1 MPDTTIDTLTI
12 KVQGDGQSA
21 VETLDKVAKALE
33 KIKSVSVGNT
43 GDVTKRLNSLR
54 DSINSINSKSLSK
67 LNSLFNAINNLKQAA
82 IPESLIERISE
93 VGKAVKSLKGID
105 FTQFNRMADGLRTLS
120 KVQNVKLPNVKDKNV
135 QAILNALGEV
145 QGGFS
150 GTVETPVTETTVKE
164 TKSFSDVLS
173 GVKDKLKSIATR
185 AVEVGKNVKSAFSN
199 TIIGRFAS
207 KLSETLRAFKRIAIY
222 RLMRTIIKSITEG
235 FKTGIDNMYQYSK
248 TFNGEYARNMD
259 TLASANLTFKNS
271 LGAIIAPLINLVTP
285 WLDKLVTKLYEINN
299 TIAMVIAGLT
309 GKSTYSKAV
318 RVATEY
324 AAAADNASKSTSKVK
339 EKVDELKRSLAGI
352 DEITII
358 GDLPSSPAANTGV
371 ADTAKNSNVPDYS
384 TMFVEAPVDMEKI
397 AKVRDILNKVLDIV
411 KLIGLALLAWNI
423 AKFLG
428 ELGLLKGLLSKLE
441 FAAGLTLS
449 IIGITL
455 IWDGLKSVFNEGL
468 NWDNFWKIALGGTF
482 LTGGATL
489 IGHSLGK
496 KFGAKIGFSIGLVLT
511 GISLDITAITDI
523 VNNGLDWDNLMT
535 LLLGDGAILGGATY
549 LGKQLGSPKIGFKI
563 GLVITG
569 ISLEIAS
576 FKDTFDSAEKLKEK
590 YGNTALFDK
599 DGKWELAWNTFK
611 DSQLSA
617 LSGAAIGTAILP
629 GWGTLIGA
637 IAGYFVGLIQT
648 LIANWEQFT
657 KSFELGLEVIKN
669 YWERDWNTV
678 KAIWDGF
685 TGFISGVWT
694 NAVNGI
700 KLAWGG
706 VTSWFDT
713 NVIQPITGF
722 FTGLWDGISKGV
734 EDVSIIIEAV
744 WITVTTW
751 IDENVIQPIS
761 SFFTGLWEGINSVWN
776 NVATWFNTNVIQ
788 PIVNFFSPAIEA
800 VKNFFIG
807 LWNNIKGIWNNVAT
821 WFSTNVITPV
831 VNFFSNA
838 VDNIKNFFTNLWGN
852 IKNIWSNVSN
862 WFNTTVIQPVVNFF
876 STAIDKIKGFFSG
889 LWDGIKKAGIN
900 TINSLAGTVENIIN
914 GVIDSINF
922 FIEKFNS
929 VGKWA
934 SGVTGRDFNFVN
946 EIQHISVPRMYAEG
960 GFPEDGLFFANH
972 NELVGQFSNGKTAVA
987 NNGQI
992 VEGISQGVESAN
1004 EEQNSLLREQNRLL
1018 RMLLEKRSTID
1029 VTTITNAM
1037 SRKNQRDGK
1046 VTVPVAT

>member
-1 MPDTTIDTLTI
+1 MPNTVIDTLTI

-43 GDVTKRLNSLR
+43 GNVTKRLNSLR

-82 IPESLIERISE
+82 IPKSLVERIAE
-93 VGKAVKSLKGID
+93 VGQAVKSLQGID
-105 FTQFNRMADGLRTLS
+105 FTQLNRMADGLRALS
-120 KVQNVKLPNVKDKNV
+120 KVQNVKLPNVKGKNA

-145 QGGFS
+145 QDGFS

-185 AVEVGKNVKSAFSN
+185 AVDVGKNVKSAFSN

-222 RLMRTIIKSITEG
+222 RFIRTVIKSITEG

-271 LGAIIAPLINLVTP
+271 LGAIVAPLINLVTP

-358 GDLPSSPAANTGV
+358 GDLPSSPTADTGI

-397 AKVRDILNKVLDIV
+397 TKVRDILNKVLDLV
-411 KLIGLALLAWNI
+411 KLIGLGLLAWNI

-428 ELGLLKGLLSKLE
+428 ELGLLKGALSKLE
-441 FAAGLTLS
+441 FATGLTLS
-449 IIGITL
+449 IIGVKL
-455 IWDGLKSVFNEGL
+455 IWDSIKSVLNEGL
-468 NWDNFWKIALGGTF
+468 NWDNFWK
-482 LTGGATL
+482 
-489 IGHSLGK
+489 
-496 KFGAKIGFSIGLVLT
+496 
-511 GISLDITAITDI
+511 
-523 VNNGLDWDNLMT
+523 
-535 LLLGDGAILGGATY
+535 LLLGDSFLTAGFTFLGHSFGKGTGAKLGFKLGLAITGITLSFAGISDALKRDRKAATAAENFKNGLKDLFTSTLGGA
-549 LGKQLGSPKIGFKI
+549 
-563 GLVITG
+563 
-569 ISLEIAS
+569 
-576 FKDTFDSAEKLKEK
+576 
-590 YGNTALFDK
+590 AL
-599 DGKWELAWNTFK
+599 
-611 DSQLSA
+611 
-617 LSGAAIGTAILP
+617 GTAILP

-637 IAGYFVGLIQT
+637 AVGLVADGVVEIVKNWDDLKTTFDLFVNDSLSKAVRSEMPKFFQDLGFDKETAKNLTDSLANLYSAGESVIDFFKNIGSEIGNFFSGLGSNIAGF
-648 LIANWEQFT
+648 FT
-657 KSFELGLEVIKN
+657 SA
-669 YWERDWNTV
+669 W
-678 KAIWDGF
+678 
-685 TGFISGVWT
+685 
-694 NAVNGI
+694 NAVKGV
-700 KLAWGG
+700 WGG

-722 FTGLWDGISKGV
+722 FTGLWEGISKGA
-734 EDVSIIIEAV
+734 EDVAIIIEAV

-761 SFFTGLWEGINSVWN
+761 SFFSGLWQN
-776 NVATWFNTNVIQ
+776 IQ
-788 PIVNFFSPAIEA
+788 S
-800 VKNFFIG
+800 
-807 LWNNIKGIWNNVAT
+807 IWSNVAT

-876 STAIDKIKGFFSG
+876 STAINKIKGFFSG
-889 LWDGIKKAGIN
+889 LWDGIKNAGIN

>member
-1 MPDTTIDTLTI
+1 MPDTVIDTLTI

-43 GDVTKRLNSLR
+43 GNVTKRLNSLR

-82 IPESLIERISE
+82 IPKSLVERIAE
-93 VGKAVKSLKGID
+93 VGQAVKSLQGID
-105 FTQFNRMADGLRTLS
+105 FTQLNRMADGLRALS
-120 KVQNVKLPNVKDKNV
+120 KVQNVKLPNVKGKNA
-135 QAILNALGEV
+135 QAILNALSEV

-222 RLMRTIIKSITEG
+222 RFIRTVIKSITEG

-271 LGAIIAPLINLVTP
+271 LGAIVAPLINLVTP

-397 AKVRDILNKVLDIV
+397 AKVRDILNKVLDLV

-455 IWDGLKSVFNEGL
+455 IWNAIKSVFNKGL
-468 NWDNFWKIALGGTF
+468 NWDNFWKIVLGGTI

-489 IGHSLGK
+489 IGHSFAKG
-496 KFGAKIGFSIGLVLT
+496 FGAKIGFSIGLVLT
-511 GISLDITAITDI
+511 GISLETLYEDHIDDMMRYYAI
-523 VNNGLDWDNLMT
+523 
-535 LLLGDGAILGGATY
+535 
-549 LGKQLGSPKIGFKI
+549 P
-563 GLVITG
+563 
-569 ISLEIAS
+569 
-576 FKDTFDSAEKLKEK
+576 
-590 YGNTALFDK
+590 
-599 DGKWELAWNTFK
+599 
-611 DSQLSA
+611 
-617 LSGAAIGTAILP
+617 
-629 GWGTLIGA
+629 
-637 IAGYFVGLIQT
+637 
-648 LIANWEQFT
+648 
-657 KSFELGLEVIKN
+657 
-669 YWERDWNTV
+669 
-678 KAIWDGF
+678 
-685 TGFISGVWT
+685 
-694 NAVNGI
+694 
-700 KLAWGG
+700 
-706 VTSWFDT
+706 TS
-713 NVIQPITGF
+713 
-722 FTGLWDGISKGV
+722 
-734 EDVSIIIEAV
+734 E
-744 WITVTTW
+744 
-751 IDENVIQPIS
+751 
-761 SFFTGLWEGINSVWN
+761 
-776 NVATWFNTNVIQ
+776 
-788 PIVNFFSPAIEA
+788 
-800 VKNFFIG
+800 
-807 LWNNIKGIWNNVAT
+807 
-821 WFSTNVITPV
+821 
-831 VNFFSNA
+831 
-838 VDNIKNFFTNLWGN
+838 
-852 IKNIWSNVSN
+852 
-862 WFNTTVIQPVVNFF
+862 
-876 STAIDKIKGFFSG
+876 
-889 LWDGIKKAGIN
+889 
-900 TINSLAGTVENIIN
+900 
-914 GVIDSINF
+914 DSI
-922 FIEKFNS
+922 
-929 VGKWA
+929 
-934 SGVTGRDFNFVN
+934 
-946 EIQHISVPRMYAEG
+946 P
-960 GFPEDGLFFANH
+960 
-972 NELVGQFSNGKTAVA
+972 
-987 NNGQI
+987 
-992 VEGISQGVESAN
+992 
-1004 EEQNSLLREQNRLL
+1004 NRKL
-1018 RMLLEKRSTID
+1018 
-1029 VTTITNAM
+1029 
-1037 SRKNQRDGK
+1037 QW
-1046 VTVPVAT
+1046 

>member
-1 MPDTTIDTLTI
+1 MPDTVIDTLTI

-43 GDVTKRLNSLR
+43 GNVTKRLNSLR

-67 LNSLFNAINNLKQAA
+67 LNSLFNAINSLKQAA
-82 IPESLIERISE
+82 IPKSLVERIAE
-93 VGKAVKSLKGID
+93 VGQAVKSLQGID
-105 FTQFNRMADGLRTLS
+105 FTQLNRMADGLRALS
-120 KVQNVKLPNVKDKNV
+120 KVQNVKLPNVKGKNA

-145 QGGFS
+145 QGGFG

-222 RLMRTIIKSITEG
+222 RFIRTVIKSITEG

-397 AKVRDILNKVLDIV
+397 AKVRDILNKVLDLV
-411 KLIGLALLAWNI
+411 KLIGLGLLAWNI

-428 ELGLLKGLLSKLE
+428 ELGLLKGALSKLE
-441 FAAGLTLS
+441 FATGLTLS
-449 IIGITL
+449 IIGVKL
-455 IWDGLKSVFNEGL
+455 IWDSIKSIFNEGL
-468 NWDNFWKIALGGTF
+468 NWDNFWK
-482 LTGGATL
+482 
-489 IGHSLGK
+489 
-496 KFGAKIGFSIGLVLT
+496 
-511 GISLDITAITDI
+511 
-523 VNNGLDWDNLMT
+523 
-535 LLLGDGAILGGATY
+535 LLLGDSFLTAGFTLLGHSFSKGTGAKLGFKLGLAITGITLSFAGISDALKRDRNAATAAENFKNGLKDLFTSTLGGA
-549 LGKQLGSPKIGFKI
+549 
-563 GLVITG
+563 
-569 ISLEIAS
+569 
-576 FKDTFDSAEKLKEK
+576 
-590 YGNTALFDK
+590 AL
-599 DGKWELAWNTFK
+599 
-611 DSQLSA
+611 
-617 LSGAAIGTAILP
+617 GTAILP

-637 IAGYFVGLIQT
+637 AVGLVADGVVEIVK
-648 LIANWEQFT
+648 NWDDLKTTFDL
-657 KSFELGLEVIKN
+657 F
-669 YWERDWNTV
+669 
-678 KAIWDGF
+678 
-685 TGFISGVWT
+685 
-694 NAVNGI
+694 VNGSLSKFARLAMPKFFKDLGFDEETSKNLTDFTANLYTAGENVIGFFKNIGSEIGNFFSGIPDFFSGIGKSIGSFFSGLGSNIADFFTSSWNAI
-700 KLAWGG
+700 KDVWGS

-722 FTGLWDGISKGV
+722 FTGLWEGISKGV
-734 EDVSIIIEAV
+734 EDIAIIIEAV

-761 SFFTGLWEGINSVWN
+761 SFFSGLWQNIQSIWI
-776 NVATWFNTNVIQ
+776 NVANWFNTNVIQ

-1004 EEQNSLLREQNRLL
+1004 EEQNSLLREQSRLL

>member
-43 GDVTKRLNSLR
+43 GNVTKRLNSLR

-82 IPESLIERISE
+82 IPKSLVERIAE
-93 VGKAVKSLKGID
+93 VGQAVKSLQGID
-105 FTQFNRMADGLRTLS
+105 FTQLNRMADGLRALS
-120 KVQNVKLPNVKDKNV
+120 KVQNVKLPNVKGKNA

-222 RLMRTIIKSITEG
+222 RFIRTVIKSITEG

-271 LGAIIAPLINLVTP
+271 LGAIVAPLINLVTP

-358 GDLPSSPAANTGV
+358 GDLPSSPTANTGI
-371 ADTAKNSNVPDYS
+371 ADTAKSSNVPDYS
-384 TMFVEAPVDMEKI
+384 TMFVETPVDMEKI
-397 AKVRDILNKVLDIV
+397 AKVRDILNKVLDLV
-411 KLIGLALLAWNI
+411 KLIGLGLLAWNI

-428 ELGLLKGLLSKLE
+428 ELGLLKGALSKLE
-441 FAAGLTLS
+441 FATGLTLS
-449 IIGITL
+449 IIGVKL
-455 IWDGLKSVFNEGL
+455 IWDSIKSVLNEGL
-468 NWDNFWKIALGGTF
+468 NWDNFWK
-482 LTGGATL
+482 
-489 IGHSLGK
+489 
-496 KFGAKIGFSIGLVLT
+496 
-511 GISLDITAITDI
+511 
-523 VNNGLDWDNLMT
+523 
-535 LLLGDGAILGGATY
+535 LLLGDSFLTAGFTLLGHSIGKGTGAKLGFRLGLAITGITLSFAGISDAIKRDRNAATAAENFKNGLKDLFTSTLGGA
-549 LGKQLGSPKIGFKI
+549 
-563 GLVITG
+563 
-569 ISLEIAS
+569 
-576 FKDTFDSAEKLKEK
+576 
-590 YGNTALFDK
+590 AL
-599 DGKWELAWNTFK
+599 
-611 DSQLSA
+611 
-617 LSGAAIGTAILP
+617 GTAILP

-637 IAGYFVGLIQT
+637 AVGLVADGVVEIVKNWDDLKTTFDLFVNGGLSKIARLAMPKFLQDLGFDKETAKNLTDFVSNLYSAGESVIDFFKNIGSEIGNFFSGIPDFFSGIGKSIGNFFSGLGSNIAGF
-648 LIANWEQFT
+648 FT
-657 KSFELGLEVIKN
+657 SA
-669 YWERDWNTV
+669 W
-678 KAIWDGF
+678 
-685 TGFISGVWT
+685 
-694 NAVNGI
+694 NAVKGV
-700 KLAWGG
+700 WGG

-722 FTGLWDGISKGV
+722 FTGLWDGVTKGV
-734 EDVSIIIEAV
+734 EDVAIIIEAV

-761 SFFTGLWEGINSVWN
+761 SFFTGLWEGIKSVWN

-914 GVIDSINF
+914 GVIDGINF

-946 EIQHISVPRMYAEG
+946 EIQHITVPRMYAEG

>member
-1 MPDTTIDTLTI
+1 MPDTVIDTLTI

-33 KIKSVSVGNT
+33 KIKSVSIGNT
-43 GDVTKRLNSLR
+43 GNVTKRLNSLR

-82 IPESLIERISE
+82 IPKSLVERIAE
-93 VGKAVKSLKGID
+93 VGQAVKSLQGID
-105 FTQFNRMADGLRTLS
+105 FTQLNRMADGLRALS
-120 KVQNVKLPNVKDKNV
+120 KVQNVKLPNVKGKNA
-135 QAILNALGEV
+135 QAILNALGQV
-145 QGGFS
+145 QDGFS

-185 AVEVGKNVKSAFSN
+185 AVDVGKNVKSAFSN

-222 RLMRTIIKSITEG
+222 RFIRTVIKSITEG

-271 LGAIIAPLINLVTP
+271 LGAIVAPLINLVTP

-358 GDLPSSPAANTGV
+358 GDLPSSPTADTGI

-397 AKVRDILNKVLDIV
+397 AKVRDILNKVLDLV
-411 KLIGLALLAWNI
+411 KLIGLGLLAWNI

-455 IWDGLKSVFNEGL
+455 IWDSIKSVLNEGL
-468 NWDNFWKIALGGTF
+468 NWDNFWK
-482 LTGGATL
+482 
-489 IGHSLGK
+489 
-496 KFGAKIGFSIGLVLT
+496 
-511 GISLDITAITDI
+511 
-523 VNNGLDWDNLMT
+523 
-535 LLLGDGAILGGATY
+535 LLLGDSFLTAGFTLLGHSFGKGAGAKLGFKLGLAITGITLSFAGISDAIKRDRNAATAAENFKNGLKDLGAAALGGA
-549 LGKQLGSPKIGFKI
+549 
-563 GLVITG
+563 
-569 ISLEIAS
+569 
-576 FKDTFDSAEKLKEK
+576 
-590 YGNTALFDK
+590 AL
-599 DGKWELAWNTFK
+599 
-611 DSQLSA
+611 
-617 LSGAAIGTAILP
+617 GTAILP

-637 IAGYFVGLIQT
+637 AVGAIADGVVEIVKNWDDLKTTFDLFVNGSLSKIARLSMPKFLQDLGFDKETAKNLTDFVSNLYSAGESVINFFKNIGSGIGNFFSGIPDFFSGIGKSIGNFFSGLGSNIAGF
-648 LIANWEQFT
+648 FT
-657 KSFELGLEVIKN
+657 SA
-669 YWERDWNTV
+669 W
-678 KAIWDGF
+678 
-685 TGFISGVWT
+685 
-694 NAVNGI
+694 NAVKGV
-700 KLAWGG
+700 WGG

-761 SFFTGLWEGINSVWN
+761 SFFSGLWQSIQSIWS
-776 NVATWFNTNVIQ
+776 NVANWFNTNVIQ

-838 VDNIKNFFTNLWGN
+838 VDNIKNYFTNLWGN

-889 LWDGIKKAGIN
+889 LWDGIKNAGIN

>member
-1 MPDTTIDTLTI
+1 MPDTVIDTLTI

-33 KIKSVSVGNT
+33 KIKSVSIGNT
-43 GDVTKRLNSLR
+43 GNVTKRLNSLR

-82 IPESLIERISE
+82 IPKSLVERIAE
-93 VGKAVKSLKGID
+93 VGQAVKSLQGID
-105 FTQFNRMADGLRTLS
+105 FTQLNRMADGLRALS
-120 KVQNVKLPNVKDKNV
+120 KVQNVKLPNVKGKNA

-222 RLMRTIIKSITEG
+222 RFIRTVIKSITEG

-271 LGAIIAPLINLVTP
+271 LGAIVAPLINLVTP

-397 AKVRDILNKVLDIV
+397 AKVRDILNKVLDLV
-411 KLIGLALLAWNI
+411 KLIGLGLLAWNI

-428 ELGLLKGLLSKLE
+428 ELGLLKGALSKLE
-441 FAAGLTLS
+441 FATGLTLS
-449 IIGITL
+449 IVGVKL
-455 IWDGLKSVFNEGL
+455 IWDGIKSILNEGL
-468 NWDNFWKIALGGTF
+468 NWDNFWK
-482 LTGGATL
+482 
-489 IGHSLGK
+489 
-496 KFGAKIGFSIGLVLT
+496 
-511 GISLDITAITDI
+511 
-523 VNNGLDWDNLMT
+523 
-535 LLLGDGAILGGATY
+535 LLLGDSFLTAGFTLLGHSIGKGTGAKLGFKLGLAITGITLSFAGISDALKRDRKAATAAENFKNGLKDLFTSTLGGA
-549 LGKQLGSPKIGFKI
+549 
-563 GLVITG
+563 
-569 ISLEIAS
+569 
-576 FKDTFDSAEKLKEK
+576 
-590 YGNTALFDK
+590 AL
-599 DGKWELAWNTFK
+599 
-611 DSQLSA
+611 
-617 LSGAAIGTAILP
+617 GTAILP

-637 IAGYFVGLIQT
+637 AVGLVADGVVEIVKNWDNLKTTFDLFVNDSLSKFARLAMPKFFKDLGFDEETSKNLTDFVSNLYSAGESVIGFFKNIGSEIGNFFSGLGSNIAGF
-648 LIANWEQFT
+648 FT
-657 KSFELGLEVIKN
+657 SA
-669 YWERDWNTV
+669 W
-678 KAIWDGF
+678 
-685 TGFISGVWT
+685 
-694 NAVNGI
+694 NAVKGV
-700 KLAWGG
+700 WGG

-734 EDVSIIIEAV
+734 EDIAIIIEAV

-761 SFFTGLWEGINSVWN
+761 SFFSGLWQSIQSIWS
-776 NVATWFNTNVIQ
+776 NVATWFN
-788 PIVNFFSPAIEA
+788 S
-800 VKNFFIG
+800 
-807 LWNNIKGIWNNVAT
+807 
-821 WFSTNVITPV
+821 NVITPV

-838 VDNIKNFFTNLWGN
+838 VDNIKNYFTNLWGN

-889 LWDGIKKAGIN
+889 LWDGIKNAGIN

-1004 EEQNSLLREQNRLL
+1004 EETNRLL
-1018 RMLLEKRSTID
+1018 IQLITVGRQILEKRSTID

>member
-1 MPDTTIDTLTI
+1 MPDTVIDTLTI

-43 GDVTKRLNSLR
+43 GNVTKRLNSLR

-82 IPESLIERISE
+82 IPKSLVERIAE
-93 VGKAVKSLKGID
+93 VGQAVKSLQGID
-105 FTQFNRMADGLRTLS
+105 FTQLNRMADGLRALS
-120 KVQNVKLPNVKDKNV
+120 KVQNVKLPNVKGKNA

-222 RLMRTIIKSITEG
+222 RFIRTVIKSITEG

-271 LGAIIAPLINLVTP
+271 LGAIVAPLINLVTP

-358 GDLPSSPAANTGV
+358 GDLPSSPTADTGI

-397 AKVRDILNKVLDIV
+397 AKVRDILNKVLDLV

-441 FAAGLTLS
+441 FATGLTLS
-449 IIGITL
+449 IIGVKL
-455 IWDGLKSVFNEGL
+455 IWDSIKSIFNEGL
-468 NWDNFWKIALGGTF
+468 NWDNFWK
-482 LTGGATL
+482 
-489 IGHSLGK
+489 
-496 KFGAKIGFSIGLVLT
+496 
-511 GISLDITAITDI
+511 
-523 VNNGLDWDNLMT
+523 
-535 LLLGDGAILGGATY
+535 LLLGDSFLTAGFTLLGHSFGKGAGAKLGFKLGLAITGITLSFAGISDALKRDRKAATAAENFKNGLKDLFTSTLGGA
-549 LGKQLGSPKIGFKI
+549 
-563 GLVITG
+563 
-569 ISLEIAS
+569 
-576 FKDTFDSAEKLKEK
+576 
-590 YGNTALFDK
+590 AL
-599 DGKWELAWNTFK
+599 
-611 DSQLSA
+611 
-617 LSGAAIGTAILP
+617 GTAILP

-637 IAGYFVGLIQT
+637 IVGLVADGVVEIVKNWDDLKTTFDLFVNGSLSKVSRSELPKFFQDLGFDKET
-648 LIANWEQFT
+648 SKNLTDSIANLYSAGESVIDFFKNIGSEIGNFFSGIPDFFSGIGKSIGNFFSGLGSNIAGFFT
-657 KSFELGLEVIKN
+657 SA
-669 YWERDWNTV
+669 W
-678 KAIWDGF
+678 
-685 TGFISGVWT
+685 
-694 NAVNGI
+694 NAVKGV
-700 KLAWGG
+700 WGG

-761 SFFTGLWEGINSVWN
+761 SFFSGLWQNIQSIWS

-788 PIVNFFSPAIEA
+788 PIVNFFSPAIET

-914 GVIDSINF
+914 GVIDGINF

>member
-43 GDVTKRLNSLR
+43 GNVAKRLNSLR

-82 IPESLIERISE
+82 IPKSLVERIAE
-93 VGKAVKSLKGID
+93 VGQAVKSLQGID
-105 FTQFNRMADGLRTLS
+105 FTQLNRMADGLRALS
-120 KVQNVKLPNVKDKNV
+120 KVQNVKLPNVKGKNA

-222 RLMRTIIKSITEG
+222 RFIRTVIKSITEG

-271 LGAIIAPLINLVTP
+271 LGAIVAPLINLVTP

-397 AKVRDILNKVLDIV
+397 AKVRDILNKVLDLV
-411 KLIGLALLAWNI
+411 KLIGLGLLAWNI

-428 ELGLLKGLLSKLE
+428 ELGLLKGALSKLE
-441 FAAGLTLS
+441 FATGLTLS
-449 IIGITL
+449 IIGVKL
-455 IWDGLKSVFNEGL
+455 IWDGIKSILNEGL
-468 NWDNFWKIALGGTF
+468 NWDNFWK
-482 LTGGATL
+482 
-489 IGHSLGK
+489 
-496 KFGAKIGFSIGLVLT
+496 
-511 GISLDITAITDI
+511 
-523 VNNGLDWDNLMT
+523 
-535 LLLGDGAILGGATY
+535 LLLGDSFLTAGFTLLGHSIGKGTGAKLGFKLGLAITGITLSFAGISDALKRDRKAATAAENFKNGLKDLFTSTLGGA
-549 LGKQLGSPKIGFKI
+549 
-563 GLVITG
+563 
-569 ISLEIAS
+569 
-576 FKDTFDSAEKLKEK
+576 
-590 YGNTALFDK
+590 AL
-599 DGKWELAWNTFK
+599 
-611 DSQLSA
+611 
-617 LSGAAIGTAILP
+617 GTAILP

-637 IAGYFVGLIQT
+637 AVGLVADGVVEIVKNWDNLKTTFDLFVNDSLSKFARLAMPKFFKDLGFDEETSKNLTDFVSNLYSAGESVIRFFKNIGSEIGNFFSGLGSNIAGF
-648 LIANWEQFT
+648 FT
-657 KSFELGLEVIKN
+657 SA
-669 YWERDWNTV
+669 W
-678 KAIWDGF
+678 
-685 TGFISGVWT
+685 
-694 NAVNGI
+694 NAVKGV
-700 KLAWGG
+700 WGG

-734 EDVSIIIEAV
+734 EDIAIIIEAV

-761 SFFTGLWEGINSVWN
+761 SFFSGLWQSIQSIWS
-776 NVATWFNTNVIQ
+776 NVATWFN
-788 PIVNFFSPAIEA
+788 S
-800 VKNFFIG
+800 
-807 LWNNIKGIWNNVAT
+807 
-821 WFSTNVITPV
+821 NVITPI

-960 GFPEDGLFFANH
+960 GFPEDGFFFANH